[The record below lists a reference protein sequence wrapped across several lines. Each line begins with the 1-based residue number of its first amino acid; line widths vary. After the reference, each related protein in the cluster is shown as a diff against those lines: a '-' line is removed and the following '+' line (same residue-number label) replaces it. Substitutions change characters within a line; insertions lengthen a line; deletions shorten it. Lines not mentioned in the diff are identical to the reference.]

1 MAKRYFLL
9 LLSVCIIAGCSIFQ
23 TGGEIQSGRAALLSG
38 KPEVALN
45 HFLRAVEA
53 NPNYANDFTPLQEG
67 VWTYL
72 GRAYYDMGKLP
83 EASEALR
90 QALSRNENDFMARLY
105 LGLTLLRQQSTVVRT
120 EKSFSL
126 QDIMYALKERV
137 SPKRVASLVKER
149 GVNFAL
155 TEDSERELRRLGA
168 DNELVEQ
175 IKAERK
181 TRTEESTRQ
190 QGLREM
196 ERALKEILNW
206 FEYIGRIPQGQFW
219 DPGRKIRSQ
228 VETSLAMI
236 ANKREGQQELTSSA
250 EWVGRALEEEI
261 DLARRDEQ
269 ERQRRMQRR

>member
-72 GRAYYDMGKLP
+72 GRAYYDMVKLP